1 MQSKQLRRRQK
12 LNNQLLKSNKMAA
25 KMTAEV
31 VWRPSA
37 EEGNKAMVAVAVMA
51 MAEGS
56 RVAGRRG
63 CGGDRSNS
71 RRVVQP
77 LSSKVIAD
85 HRSTAESWS
94 NTSPN
99 NDGGGG
105 G

>member
-37 EEGNKAMVAVAVMA
+37 EEGNKAMVVVAVMA

-99 NDGGGG
+99 NDGGGDG
-105 G
+105 